1 MIIVL
6 PLIIPLFAFIFLLLI
21 RKHVL
26 LQKWFSVL
34 LHIALLLVALFIF
47 LNVNSNGM
55 LVLQS
60 GNWPAPFGITIAID
74 LFSAVMLLLS
84 GIIGLT
90 ISIYSINAIDDD
102 LYKNGY
108 PALAFSLILGV
119 NGAFI
124 TGDVFNM
131 YVWYEVML
139 ISSFV
144 LITIGTTKEQLR
156 GALKYV
162 TMNFIASLFFLASI
176 GLLYGKVG
184 TLNMADLA
192 VKLQGTETSLAVNSS
207 LILFFVAF
215 GIKAAI
221 FPVFF
226 WLPASYHTPPVAV
239 TSLFA
244 GLLTKVGVYSLIR
257 FYVLFFDDT
266 TNFWQILLLITAGLT
281 MAVGVLTAT
290 SQFDIRKI
298 LSFHIISQIGYMIM
312 GLGIFTTLAL
322 AGAIFYMAHNII
334 AKTNAFLV
342 GGIIKKIHGTYDL
355 KHLGGIYK
363 QYPFV
368 ALLFF
373 IPAMGLAGLPPLSGF
388 IGKFT
393 LVKAGLESQLYII
406 TIVALMVSILTLF
419 SMIKIW
425 NEAIWKQSSSKSPES
440 PVQNKPIPLT
450 LTIPVTFLAA
460 ITVIMGVFGGY
471 FIRVAMDVSEQLLNK
486 QYYIDAILK

>member
-1 MIIVL
+1 MIIIL
-6 PLIIPLFAFIFLLLI
+6 PLIIPLIAFILLLI
-21 RKHVL
+21 LRKQTQ
-26 LQKWFSVL
+26 LQKWLAVGL
-34 LHIALLLVALFIF
+34 NTALMLVALLIF
-47 LNVNSNGM
+47 SEVSNHGM
-55 LVLQS
+55 LVMQS
-60 GNWPAPFGITIAID
+60 GNWPAPFGVTIAID

-90 ISIYSINAIDDD
+90 ISIYSMHAVDDD

-108 PALAFSLILGV
+108 PALIFSLILGV

-144 LITIGTTKEQLR
+144 LVTLGTSKEQLR

-221 FPVFF
+221 FPLFF

-257 FYVLFFDDT
+257 FYVLFFDDPT
-266 TNFWQILLLITAGLT
+266 AFWQILLLITAGLT

-290 SQFDIRKI
+290 SQFEIRKI

-342 GGIIKKIHGTYDL
+342 GGIIKKVHGTYDL
-355 KHLGGIYK
+355 KYLGGIYK
-363 QYPFV
+363 QYPLI
-368 ALLFF
+368 AILFF

-393 LVKAGLESQLYII
+393 LVKAGLESQSYII
-406 TIVALMVSILTLF
+406 TIVALLVSILTLF

-425 NEAIWKQSSSKSPES
+425 NEAIWKQKHPES
-440 PVQNKPIPLT
+440 THIKIKIPPALV
-450 LTIPVTFLAA
+450 IPVAMLAV

-471 FIRVAMDVSEQLLNK
+471 FIQVAMDVSEQLLNT

>member
-6 PLIIPLFAFIFLLLI
+6 PIVLPLTGFLLMLI
-21 RKHVL
+21 LRKKVW
-26 LQKWFSVL
+26 LQKWLAVIL
-34 LHIALLLVALFIF
+34 NAALLAIAVFLFTSVT
-47 LNVNSNGM
+47 NNGM
-55 LVLQS
+55 LVMQS

-74 LFSAVMLLLS
+74 LFSAVMLVLS
-84 GIIGLT
+84 GTIGLT
-90 ISIYSINAIDDD
+90 ISVYSISAIEDE
-102 LYKNGY
+102 LYRNGY
-108 PALAFSLILGV
+108 QALFFSLLLGV

-176 GLLYGKVG
+176 GLLYGKAG

-192 VKLQGTETSLAVNSS
+192 MKLQGAENSLAVNSS
-207 LILFFVAF
+207 LILFFIAF

-221 FPVFF
+221 FPLFF

-244 GLLTKVGVYSLIR
+244 GLLTKAGVYSLIR
-257 FYVLFFDDT
+257 FYVLFFNDP

-281 MAVGVLTAT
+281 MAVGVLTAS
-290 SQFDIRKI
+290 SQFEIRKI

-342 GGIIKKIHGTYDL
+342 GGIIKKVHGSYDL
-355 KHLGGIYK
+355 KYLGGIYK
-363 QYPFV
+363 QYPLV

-393 LVKAGLESQLYII
+393 LVKAGLESQNYII
-406 TIVALMVSILTLF
+406 TIVALLVSILTLF
-419 SMIKIW
+419 SMMKIW
-425 NEAIWKQSSSKSPES
+425 NEAIWKKK
-440 PVQNKPIPLT
+440 PVDEVARKIK
-450 LTIPVTFLAA
+450 IPVSLLLPVIFLAL
-460 ITVIMGVFGGY
+460 ITVVLGVFGGY
-471 FIRVAMDVSEQLLNK
+471 FVNVAVQVSEQLLNK
-486 QYYIDAILK
+486 QLYIDAILN

>member
-1 MIIVL
+1 MLVFRRNVQLQHWLAVL
-6 PLIIPLFAFIFLLLI
+6 LNLAMVAVALMLFAETN
-21 RKHVL
+21 K
-26 LQKWFSVL
+26 S
-34 LHIALLLVALFIF
+34 
-47 LNVNSNGM
+47 GM
-55 LVLQS
+55 FVLQA
-60 GNWPAPFGITIAID
+60 GNWPAPFGISLVID
-74 LFSAVMLLLS
+74 LFSAGMLILS
-84 GIIGLT
+84 GIIGFS
-90 ISIYSINAIDDD
+90 ISVYSIKAVDGQ

-108 PALAFSLILGV
+108 QALVFSLLMGV

-124 TGDVFNM
+124 TGDIFNM

-144 LITIGTTKEQLR
+144 LITLGVSKGQLQ

-162 TMNFIASLFFLASI
+162 TMNFVASLFFLAAI
-176 GLLYGKVG
+176 GLLYGKAG

-192 VKLQGTETSLAVNSS
+192 VKLEGEETSLAVNSS
-207 LILFFVAF
+207 FILFFVAF

-221 FPVFF
+221 FPLFF

-257 FYVLFFDDT
+257 FYVLFFDDA
-266 TNFWQILLLITAGLT
+266 NGFWQILLLVIAGFT
-281 MAVGVLTAT
+281 MVVGVLTAT
-290 SQFDIRKI
+290 SQFEIRKI
-298 LSFHIISQIGYMIM
+298 LSFHIISQIGYMLM
-312 GLGIFTTLAL
+312 GLGMFTTLAL

-342 GGIIKKIHGTYDL
+342 GGIMRHVHGSYEL
-355 KHLGGIYK
+355 KNLGGIYR
-363 QYPFV
+363 QYPLV

-393 LVKAGLESQLYII
+393 LVKAGFESQSYII
-406 TIVALMVSILTLF
+406 TIIALLVSILTLF

-425 NEAIWKQSSSKSPES
+425 NEAVWKSNPGE
-440 PVQNKPIPLT
+440 NKIKKK
-450 LTIPVTFLAA
+450 IPVALLLPVILLALL
-460 ITVIMGVFGGY
+460 TVVLGVFGGY
-471 FIRVAMDVSEQLLNK
+471 FIEIANNIAEQLLDK
-486 QYYIDAILK
+486 QIYIDAILNQKS